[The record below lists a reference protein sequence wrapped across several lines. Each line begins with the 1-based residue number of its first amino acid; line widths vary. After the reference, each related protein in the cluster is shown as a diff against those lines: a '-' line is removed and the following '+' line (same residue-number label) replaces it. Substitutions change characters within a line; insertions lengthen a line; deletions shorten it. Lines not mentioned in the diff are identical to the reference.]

1 MSDLRFYVTAPIPDP
16 GLPLLRAAG
25 SVELPDAP
33 PDAAALRRAC
43 GSGDYDVIVA
53 QVRDSFDADLLGTA
67 KIRGI
72 SNFGVGYDNIDVAAA
87 TANSVMVGNTPDVL
101 TDATADIAMLL
112 MLAAGR
118 RAVEA
123 NAFVRTGH
131 FSEWR
136 SDMFLG
142 QDISGRTLGL
152 AGFGRIGRATARRA
166 LAFNMEVLFS
176 PRPPGDRHVPDD
188 ELGEFAGRVRHVTWD
203 ELVASS
209 DYLSLHVPLKQE
221 THHLVN
227 TEVLRAM
234 KPTAVLINTARGP
247 VVDEDALVTALKSNE
262 IAGAGLDVY
271 ENEPRLAAGLAE
283 LPNTVL
289 LPHIGSATVS
299 VRAEMARL
307 CAENAIAMARGVVPP
322 HPVNADAWQP

>member
-1 MSDLRFYVTAPIPDP
+1 MSDLRFFVTAPIPDP

-25 SVELPDAP
+25 SVHLPDAP
-33 PDAAALRRAC
+33 PDAATLRAAC
-43 GSGDYDVIVA
+43 ESGDYDVIVA
-53 QVRDSFDADLLGTA
+53 QVRDPFDADLLRAA

-72 SNFGVGYDNIDVAAA
+72 SNFAVGYDNIDVAAA
-87 TANSVMVGNTPDVL
+87 TANAVMVGNTPDVL
-101 TDATADIAMLL
+101 TGATADIAMLL
-112 MLAAGR
+112 MLAVGR
-118 RAVEA
+118 RAVA
-123 NAFVRTGH
+123 ADTFVRTRH
-131 FSEWR
+131 FSGWR

-166 LAFNMEVLFS
+166 LGFDMEVLFC
-176 PRPPGDRHVPDD
+176 PRPPGDRPVPDE
-188 ELGEFAGRVRHVTWD
+188 ELGAFAGRVRHVDWA

-209 DYLSLHVPLKQE
+209 DYLSLHVPLKDE

-227 TEVLRAM
+227 ADVLQAM

-247 VVDEDALVTALKSNE
+247 VVDEDALVAALASDE

-299 VRAEMARL
+299 VRAAMARL
-307 CAENAIAMARGVVPP
+307 CAENAIAMARGDVPP
-322 HPVNADAWQP
+322 HPVNPEAWRP